1 MSDRIIL
8 KGMTFYGYHG
18 VASEEQTLGQ
28 RFVVDVEVRKDLRAA
43 GATDDL
49 RKTLDYSLLFRLTKE
64 VVEGPSRKLLESVAQ
79 AIAERVLSG
88 FDVESVTVRVMKPE
102 VPIKGSILEY
112 AAVEIVRERD
122 GE

>member
-18 VASEEQTLGQ
+18 VATAEQTLGQ

-102 VPIKGSILEY
+102 VPIKSSILEY

-122 GE
+122 E

>member
-28 RFVVDVEVRKDLRAA
+28 RFVVDVEVCKDLRAA

-122 GE
+122 E